1 MTLWLMSY
9 INQQEEGV
17 PMPGKLAFS
26 SPGSALTAEERKP
39 AGGLITRLPAFF
51 NSVSFIF
58 VQKTSKKCKLMIDSE
73 RKNGYNAYI

>member
-17 PMPGKLAFS
+17 PMLGKLALS

-39 AGGLITRLPAFF
+39 AGGLITRLSAFF
-51 NSVSFIF
+51 NSVSFIH
-58 VQKTSKKCKLMIDSE
+58 VQKTSKKCKLMIDYE
-73 RKNGYNAYI
+73 RNVC

>member
-39 AGGLITRLPAFF
+39 AGGLITRLPVF
-51 NSVSFIF
+51 S
-58 VQKTSKKCKLMIDSE
+58 
-73 RKNGYNAYI
+73 

>member
-58 VQKTSKKCKLMIDSE
+58 AQKTSKKCELMIDSE
-73 RKNGYNAYI
+73 QNVC

>member
-39 AGGLITRLPAFF
+39 AGGLIMRLPAFF

-73 RKNGYNAYI
+73 RNVC

>member
-9 INQQEEGV
+9 INQREEGV
-17 PMPGKLAFS
+17 PMPGKLAIS

-58 VQKTSKKCKLMIDSE
+58 VQKTSKKMQIND
-73 RKNGYNAYI
+73 

>member
-9 INQQEEGV
+9 INQQGEGV
-17 PMPGKLAFS
+17 PMPGKLALS
-26 SPGSALTAEERKP
+26 SPGSALTAEERKT

-58 VQKTSKKCKLMIDSE
+58 IQKTSKKCKSMIDSE
-73 RKNGYNAYI
+73 RNVC

>member
-17 PMPGKLAFS
+17 PMPGKLALS

-39 AGGLITRLPAFF
+39 AGGLITGLPAFF
-51 NSVSFIF
+51 NSISFII
-58 VQKTSKKCKLMIDSE
+58 VQKTSKKMQIND
-73 RKNGYNAYI
+73 

>member
-17 PMPGKLAFS
+17 PIPGKLAIS
-26 SPGSALTAEERKP
+26 SPGSALTAEERKT

-51 NSVSFIF
+51 NSVFSYLFKKL
-58 VQKTSKKCKLMIDSE
+58 QKSA
-73 RKNGYNAYI
+73 N

>member
-17 PMPGKLAFS
+17 PMPGKLALS

-58 VQKTSKKCKLMIDSE
+58 VQKNFKKMQIND
-73 RKNGYNAYI
+73 

>member
-58 VQKTSKKCKLMIDSE
+58 VQKNFKKMQIND
-73 RKNGYNAYI
+73 

>member
-17 PMPGKLAFS
+17 PMPGKLALS

-51 NSVSFIF
+51 NFISFIL
-58 VQKTSKKCKLMIDSE
+58 VQKTPKKCKLMIDSE
-73 RKNGYNAYI
+73 RNMC